1 MGKKILIID
10 DEPDVLTFVEAALE
24 DHGYQTL
31 TAHNANKGLETIKRE
46 RPALICLD
54 VLMPRESG
62 ISLFK
67 KLRSDPELKGIPV
80 VILSGLS
87 LRRDLDHVD
96 YLELDDGTVLQEPEG
111 YIEKPVDVA
120 RLLSVIEKV
129 LG

>member
-10 DEPDVLTFVEAALE
+10 DEPDVLTFVQAALE
-24 DHGYQTL
+24 DNGYEVA
-31 TAHNANKGLETIKRE
+31 TAHNARKGLEAIKQE
-46 RPALICLD
+46 RPALVCLD

-67 KLRSDPELKGIPV
+67 KLRSDPELKGIPI

-87 LRRDLDHVD
+87 LSRDLDHID
-96 YLELDDGTVLQEPEG
+96 YLEQDDGTVLEEPDG

-120 RLLSVIEKV
+120 RLLSVIKKV

>member
-1 MGKKILIID
+1 MSIKIIIID
-10 DEPDVLTFVEAALE
+10 DEPDVLTFVQAALE
-24 DHGYQTL
+24 DHGYEVV
-31 TAHNANKGLETIKRE
+31 TAHNARKGLETIKRE
-46 RPALICLD
+46 KPALICLD

-67 KLRSDPELKGIPV
+67 KLRSDPGLKEIPI

-87 LRRDLDHVD
+87 LSRDLDHVD
-96 YLELDDGTVLQEPEG
+96 YLKLDDGTVLEEPEG

>member
-1 MGKKILIID
+1 MSTKILIID
-10 DEPDVLTFVEAALE
+10 DEPDVLTFVQAALE
-24 DHGYQTL
+24 DNGYQAL
-31 TAHNANKGLETIKRE
+31 TAHNARKGLETIKRE
-46 RPALICLD
+46 KPALICLD

-67 KLRSDPELKGIPV
+67 KLRSDPDLKGIPI

-87 LRRDLDHVD
+87 LSRDLDHVD
-96 YLELDDGTVLQEPEG
+96 YLELDDGTVLEEPDG

-120 RLLSVIEKV
+120 RLLSVIKKV

>member
-10 DEPDVLTFVEAALE
+10 DEPDVLSFVQAALE
-24 DHGYQTL
+24 DNGYQVV
-31 TAHNANKGLETIKRE
+31 TAHNAHRGLEAIRLE
-46 RPALICLD
+46 RPALVCLD

-67 KLRSDPELKGIPV
+67 KLRSDPELKTIPI

-87 LRRDLDHVD
+87 LSRDLEHVD
-96 YLELDDGTVLQEPEG
+96 YLELDDGTVLEEPDG
-111 YIEKPVDVA
+111 YVEKPVDLA
-120 RLLSVIEKV
+120 RLLSVLEKV